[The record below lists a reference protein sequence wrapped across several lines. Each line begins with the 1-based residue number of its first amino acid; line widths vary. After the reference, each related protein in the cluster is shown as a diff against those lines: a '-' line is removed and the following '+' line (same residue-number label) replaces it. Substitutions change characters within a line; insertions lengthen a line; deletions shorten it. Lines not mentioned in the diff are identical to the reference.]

1 MASEMNNNNLEFWQ
15 TATKSNLHKNI
26 IYKNNILSNQGK
38 NTQQN
43 LQRNTHPSQ
52 DKFICTYID
61 FHESYSQI
69 SYLQKKSYK
78 KKQNCKLDAV
88 NCKQGVQEKCKCQTI
103 RAKKLARTFL

>member
-1 MASEMNNNNLEFWQ
+1 MNNNNLEFWQ

-61 FHESYSQI
+61 FHWKLLPNKLFAKKK
-69 SYLQKKSYK
+69 LQKKTKLQTRYSKLQTGSTGKMQMPDHPGK
-78 KKQNCKLDAV
+78 K
-88 NCKQGVQEKCKCQTI
+88 TI
-103 RAKKLARTFL
+103 ARTFL